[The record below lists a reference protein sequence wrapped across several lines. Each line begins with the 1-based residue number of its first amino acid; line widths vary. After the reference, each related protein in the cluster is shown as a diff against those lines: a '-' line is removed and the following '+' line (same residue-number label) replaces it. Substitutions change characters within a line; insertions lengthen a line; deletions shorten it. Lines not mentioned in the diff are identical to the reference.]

1 MSINSVLFRLTFQ
14 STNNEVPQS
23 SAKFYSHELF
33 ERIHDRHVSLEGE
46 DQRGVQGANLQ
57 QQIYIELNIPYGQ
70 SSAKLPV
77 IQSFGSLR
85 SFGSFGSLGSLGSF
99 SQHFNIVTN

>member
-1 MSINSVLFRLTFQ
+1 MTVAHVRDRIQISVNKQCSVRINFPKY
-14 STNNEVPQS
+14 EVPQS

-57 QQIYIELNIPYGQ
+57 HQIYIELIIGIGY
-70 SSAKLPV
+70 V
-77 IQSFGSLR
+77 ILYYKMDG
-85 SFGSFGSLGSLGSF
+85 
-99 SQHFNIVTN
+99 